1 MCPFPA
7 VANLEPVTLSKFKEM
22 LKRDFRV
29 FAAVIDQPIMF
40 EVVKV
45 FRSPAVPVMDVR
57 AQGTEPFASDPV
69 VCLR

>member
-1 MCPFPA
+1 MCPFLA
-7 VANLEPVTLSKFKEM
+7 VANLKSVKLSKFKEM
-22 LKRDFRV
+22 LERAFRV
-29 FAAVIDQPIMF
+29 FAAVIDQPVMF

-57 AQGTEPFASDPV
+57 AQGTEPFASDPI